1 MNNYPVSC
9 QRSATPEYFPRFI
22 GGASVLFTAG
32 VVLKKNAGARS
43 ITASCLRTIYENW
56 FLQKENE
63 RAVTPF
69 LSIISKNNLEIN
81 ILQMYLNNVYEQK

>member
-32 VVLKKNAGARS
+32 VVLKKMPEQGASLPLVSGLYMKIGFFKKRM
-43 ITASCLRTIYENW
+43 
-56 FLQKENE
+56 KELS
-63 RAVTPF
+63 RPF
-69 LSIISKNNLEIN
+69 LVLFLKIILK
-81 ILQMYLNNVYEQK
+81 